1 MDVGIISE
9 GIEHLVILL
18 DSQDLNVLINL
29 VSKESL
35 WIINALI
42 FIRARVT
49 KI

>member
-42 FIRARVT
+42 IHRARVT